1 MTNEIPEKKEQV
13 FFDGDSYFENL
24 LLAISQAKI
33 SIDLETYIFEPD
45 ALGKRVANALIEA
58 AKRGVK
64 VRVLVDGAG
73 TPSWGG
79 SLTRQLEKASIE
91 TRIFHPLPWRLWQ
104 WGRSHVRVPT
114 LLKIVYFAA
123 KINSRNHR
131 KVCIIDNHIVFI
143 GSNNIA
149 QCHLS
154 KINGGK
160 NWRDTAVRL
169 ENIHLRNLLN
179 AFEAAWSHTAIQE
192 RIRELFK
199 TVRHNPT
206 FRLNNTWYRRRVLQK
221 NLLMRIRKATQRIW
235 ITNAYFVPDNFI
247 LKALRDLAEKKIDVK
262 ILIPKKSDVLFM
274 PWATATFYENL
285 LRSGARIFEYLP
297 SMLHAKTLIIDD
309 WYLVGS
315 SNLNHRSLLHD
326 LEVDINPSSPE
337 VKSALER
344 QFLIDLGK
352 SREVTYESWQKRH
365 WFKRMMGRLVLY
377 LKYWI

>member
-1 MTNEIPEKKEQV
+1 MTTEILEKKEHV
-13 FFDGDSYFENL
+13 FFDGDAYFDNL
-24 LLAISQAKI
+24 LLAISEAKH

-45 ALGKRVANALIEA
+45 ALGKRIATSLIAA

-64 VRVLVDGAG
+64 IRVLVDGAG

-79 SLTRQLEKASIE
+79 NLTRQLEKAGIE

-104 WGRSHVRVPT
+104 WGRSHVRVPA

-131 KVCIIDNHIVFI
+131 KVCMIDHHIAFI

-154 KINGGK
+154 EKNGGK

-169 ENIHLRNLLN
+169 ENSQMPNLLN

-199 TVRHNPT
+199 SVRRNPT
-206 FRLNNTWYRRRVLQK
+206 FRLNNTWHRRRVLQK
-221 NLLMRIRKATQRIW
+221 NLLMRIRKATERIW

-247 LKALRDLAEKKIDVK
+247 LKALKDLAEKKIDVK

-326 LEVDINPSSPE
+326 LEVDINLTSPE

-352 SREVTYESWQKRH
+352 SREVTHESWQKRH
-365 WFKRMMGRLVLY
+365 WFKRMIGRLVLY